1 MKLYSYYRSSASY
14 RVRIALALK
23 NVEYQY
29 VAIDLSRGEQTQAA
43 YQELSGNG
51 LVPILEVNGVRIAQS
66 LAIIEYL
73 DDIQLSP
80 PLLPNDST
88 ERAIARAMA
97 QSIACDLH
105 PLNNLRVLRYLDST
119 LQHNE
124 VEKQAWYRH
133 WTLTG
138 LEILENQLNQAK
150 RWEKG
155 PFALGKSPSM
165 VDCVLIPQ
173 IYNARRFQISL
184 AGVDRIL
191 KIDEACRQHP
201 CFEQAAPE
209 NCPDFFRNNGI
220 DLIE

>member
-1 MKLYSYYRSSASY
+1 MIKLYSYYRSSASY

-23 NVEYQY
+23 KVEYQY
-29 VAIDLSRGEQTQAA
+29 VAIDLSRGDQTQVA

-73 DDIQLSP
+73 DDMHLSP

-88 ERAIARAMA
+88 ERAVARAIA

-105 PLNNLRVLRYLDST
+105 PLNNLRVLRYLEST

-124 VEKQAWYRH
+124 AEQQAWYRH
-133 WTLTG
+133 WTRTG
-138 LEILENQLNQAK
+138 LEIVENQLQQAK
-150 RWEKG
+150 RRDDG
-155 PFALGKSPSM
+155 PFSLGKLPSL

-173 IYNARRFQISL
+173 IYNARRFKVSL
-184 AGVDRIL
+184 DGLDRIL
-191 KIDEACRQHP
+191 KIDATCRLHP
-201 CFEQAAPE
+201 SFEQAVPE
-209 NCPDFFRNNGI
+209 NCPDYPEKVHR
-220 DLIE
+220 